1 MSNPFNGSK
10 RGARGGV
17 KNRPDW
23 SRSVAVTVQR
33 MLDTGSNVEQYIKGR
48 ASKDGTSSSPAM
60 NTHFDGEETPEDY
73 LIPRRSTSRKQQ
85 LAIFPQTL
93 EFEEMKPT
101 KRWQLATKGPNKG
114 KLVETTEPHFRQ
126 VFKSDKTLLTRSKV
140 GQFGTLN
147 RKTGQLED
155 RVIRVTSHS
164 KRKTFKTEAI
174 ASDAFEVIHAENE
187 LDRKPL

>member
-23 SRSVAVTVQR
+23 SRSVAVAAQR
-33 MLDTGSNVEQYIKGR
+33 ILDTGS
-48 ASKDGTSSSPAM
+48 TSDVVANGKRNYTPAI
-60 NTHFDGEETPEDY
+60 NINFDGEETPEDFI
-73 LIPRRSTSRKQQ
+73 IPRRSLSRKQQ
-85 LAIFPQTL
+85 LAIFPQTV
-93 EFEEMKPT
+93 EFEELKPT
-101 KRWQLATKGPNKG
+101 KHWQLATKGPNKG

-126 VFKSDKTLLTRSKV
+126 VFKSDKTLLSRGKV
-140 GQFGTLN
+140 DQFGTVN

-174 ASDAFEVIHAENE
+174 ASEAFETVHAENE